1 MKLKWRE
8 NRAQIYTVLLII
20 CTTEC
25 NVSKI
30 RKRKE
35 IKRGEIG
42 EGRLKKDLGNGWP
55 SPAEEEG
62 HKERWAQRSA
72 GKVESARTKRM
83 KICASGQ
90 QGEGDEDKGP
100 G

>member
-8 NRAQIYTVLLII
+8 NRAQIYTVLLTI

-42 EGRLKKDLGNGWP
+42 EGRLKKDLGDGWP

-62 HKERWAQRSA
+62 HKERWAQAQR
-72 GKVESARTKRM
+72 
-83 KICASGQ
+83 
-90 QGEGDEDKGP
+90 GEGREREDKANENLCVGAA